1 MYNILDKVNSFK
13 DIKTLDYEQLDM
25 LSMDIR
31 KFLIE
36 NISKTGGHLASNLGV
51 VELTISLYRVF
62 DLDIDKVIWDVSHQS
77 YVHKILTGRKDKF
90 PTLRQHQGLSGF
102 LKKSE
107 SKYDFFEAG
116 HSSTSISA
124 GVGMARARDL
134 KNEKFDVVSIIGDGA
149 LSGGMAFEALNDVGF
164 RKSKMIIILND
175 NEMSISKN
183 VGSISNILNDLRVNP
198 KYNTIKHKVRSSID
212 KIPHIGKK
220 ISNSIVNVKSA
231 VKQVVLPDMIF
242 EDMGLHY
249 FGPIDGHNIK
259 HLDEILEDAK
269 KLNEPVLIHVITK
282 KGKGY
287 KPAENNPDKFHGI
300 GKFDVITGETLKKST
315 PTYSSAV
322 GDALIDIAKEDEKVV
337 AITAAMPKGTGLGE
351 FSKKF
356 ENRFFDVGIAEQHAT
371 TMAAGMAS
379 EGLKPFFAVYSTFLQ
394 RAFDQILHDIC
405 LQKLPVV
412 LGIDRAGIVGDD
424 GETHQGVF
432 DISYLT
438 QIPNMTIVAPKKIGE
453 VNKILRWAFNHNAPV
468 AIRYPRGG
476 DYDEINE
483 IDDISVIND
492 GKWEII
498 KEGKD
503 IAIIS
508 NGRLLTKALEAWKIL
523 NEKGINASLI
533 NGLFIKPL
541 DTHLLDELKENFNMI
556 VTVEDNV
563 LRGGFGESIL
573 SYLNK
578 DHDKV
583 KVLNLGFPDEFIE
596 HGNIEI
602 LYEKYDLHGQG
613 IASSIERA
621 LR

>member
-1 MYNILDKVNSFK
+1 MYNIFNKVNSFK
-13 DIKTLDYEQLDM
+13 DIKSLDYNELDL
-25 LSMDIR
+25 LSMEIR

-51 VELTISLYRVF
+51 VELTLSLYRVF
-62 DLDIDKVIWDVSHQS
+62 DLDYDKVIWDVSHQA

-102 LKKSE
+102 LKRSE

-124 GVGMARARDL
+124 GIGMARARDIN
-134 KNEKFDVVSIIGDGA
+134 KEKFNVVSIIGDGA

-164 RKSKMIIILND
+164 RKTKMIIILND

-183 VGSISNILNDLRVNP
+183 VGSMSNILNDLRVNP
-198 KYNTIKHKVRSSID
+198 NYNKIKRKVKSSIG
-212 KIPHIGKK
+212 KIPHVGKK
-220 ISNSIVNVKSA
+220 ISDSIVNVKSA

-259 HLDEILEDAK
+259 HLEEILEDAK
-269 KLNEPVLIHVITK
+269 KLDGPVLIHVITK

-300 GKFDVITGETLKKST
+300 GKFDVVTGETLKKTS
-315 PTYSSAV
+315 PTYSAAV

-351 FSKKF
+351 FSTKF
-356 ENRFFDVGIAEQHAT
+356 EDRFFDVGIAEQHAT

-405 LQKLPVV
+405 LQNLPVV

-438 QIPNMTIVAPKKIGE
+438 QIPNITVIAPKKIGE
-453 VNKILRWAFNHNAPV
+453 MNKILRWAFNHNGPV

-476 DYDEINE
+476 DYDRINE
-483 IDDISVIND
+483 IDDIDVIKE

-498 KEGKD
+498 KEGTD
-503 IAIIS
+503 VAIIS
-508 NGRLLTKALEAWKIL
+508 NGKLISKVLEAWEIL
-523 NEKGINASLI
+523 KKNGINASVI
-533 NGLFIKPL
+533 NGIFIKPI
-541 DTHLLDELKENFNMI
+541 DNMLLDELKDKFKVI
-556 VTVEDNV
+556 VTIEDNV
-563 LRGGFGESIL
+563 LRGGFGESVL

-578 DHDKV
+578 TDSNSKI
-583 KVLNLGFPDEFIE
+583 LNLGFPDEFIE
-596 HGNIEI
+596 HGNVEI
-602 LYEKYDLHGQG
+602 LYEKYNLHGQG
-613 IASSIERA
+613 IVDSIERV

>member
-1 MYNILDKVNSFK
+1 MYNIFNKVNSFK
-13 DIKTLDYEQLDM
+13 DLKSLDYNELDI
-25 LSMDIR
+25 LSMEIR
-31 KFLIE
+31 KFLID
-36 NISKTGGHLASNLGV
+36 NISNTGGHLASNLGV
-51 VELTISLYRVF
+51 VELTLSLYRVF
-62 DLDIDKVIWDVSHQS
+62 DIDYDKVIWDVSHQA

-90 PTLRQHQGLSGF
+90 PTLRQYKGLSGF
-102 LKKSE
+102 LKRSE

-124 GVGMARARDL
+124 GIGMARARDL
-134 KNEKFDVVSIIGDGA
+134 NKEKFDVVSIIGDGA
-149 LSGGMAFEALNDVGF
+149 LSGGMAFEALNDIGF
-164 RKSKMIIILND
+164 RKTKMVIILND

-198 KYNTIKHKVRSSID
+198 KYNNIKHKVKSSID
-212 KIPHIGKK
+212 KIPYIGKR
-220 ISNSIVNVKSA
+220 ISGSIGNVKSA

-259 HLDEILEDAK
+259 HLEEIFEDAK
-269 KLNEPVLIHVITK
+269 KLDEPVLIHVITK

-300 GKFDVITGETLKKST
+300 GKFDIVTGETLKKSSH
-315 PTYSSAV
+315 TYSTAI
-322 GDALIDIAKEDEKVV
+322 GDALVEIGKEDEKVV
-337 AITAAMPKGTGLGE
+337 AITAAMPKGTGLGK
-351 FSKKF
+351 FSTVFK
-356 ENRFFDVGIAEQHAT
+356 NRFFDVGIAEQHAT

-394 RAFDQILHDIC
+394 RAYDQILHDIC
-405 LQKLPVV
+405 LQNLPVV
-412 LGIDRAGIVGDD
+412 FGIDRAGIVGDD

-438 QIPNMTIVAPKKIGE
+438 QIPNITVIAPKKIGE
-453 VNKILRWAFNHNAPV
+453 VEKVLRWAFNHNGPV

-476 DYDEINE
+476 DYDVINE
-483 IDDISVIND
+483 INDIDVIKE

-498 KEGKD
+498 KEGTD
-503 IAIIS
+503 VAIIS
-508 NGRLLTKALEAWKIL
+508 NGRLISKALEACEIL
-523 NEKGINASLI
+523 KKNGINVSVI
-533 NGLFIKPL
+533 NGLFIKPI
-541 DTHLLDELKENFNMI
+541 DNFLLDELKDKFKVI
-556 VTVEDNV
+556 VTIEDNV
-563 LRGGFGESIL
+563 LRGGFGESVL

-578 DHDKV
+578 YHSKV
-583 KVLNLGFPDEFIE
+583 KILNLGFPDEFIE

-602 LYEKYDLHGQG
+602 LYEKYNLHGQG
-613 IASSIERA
+613 IANSIERA